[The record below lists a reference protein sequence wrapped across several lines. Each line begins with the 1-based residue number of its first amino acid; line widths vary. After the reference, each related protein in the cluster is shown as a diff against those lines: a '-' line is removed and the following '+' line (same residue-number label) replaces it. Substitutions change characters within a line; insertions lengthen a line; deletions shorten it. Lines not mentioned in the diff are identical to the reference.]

1 MIKLKQLIFESI
13 DEKNVHVISNPQNVS
28 IMYRVGPVRSSVASI
43 DRVDGHQWWVSRV
56 LVGDRDARGQGIGS
70 YLIQRAVNEVLKNDS
85 QAEILVEPGGYD
97 SNTEQ
102 QINFY
107 KKNGFVEQP
116 EPEYAGSLI
125 YRGNK

>member
-1 MIKLKQLIFESI
+1 MIKLKQLLFESI
-13 DEKNVHVISNPQNVS
+13 DESNIHVISNPQNVS

-43 DRVDGHQWWVSRV
+43 DRVDGNQWWVSRV
-56 LVGDRDARGQGIGS
+56 LVGDRNTRGQGIGS
-70 YLIQRAVNEVLKNDS
+70 YLIQRAVKEVLKNDP

-107 KKNGFVEQP
+107 KKNGFVEH
-116 EPEYAGSLI
+116 PEYEGSLV
-125 YRGNK
+125 YKK

>member
-13 DEKNVHVISNPQNVS
+13 DEKNVHVISNSQNVS

-43 DRVDGHQWWVSRV
+43 DRVDGNQWWVSRV
-56 LVGDRDARGQGIGS
+56 LVGDRNTRGQGIGS
-70 YLIQRAVNEVLKNDS
+70 YLIQRAVKEVLKNDP

-107 KKNGFVEQP
+107 KKNGFVEHP
-116 EPEYAGSLI
+116 KFEGSLV
-125 YRGNK
+125 YKK